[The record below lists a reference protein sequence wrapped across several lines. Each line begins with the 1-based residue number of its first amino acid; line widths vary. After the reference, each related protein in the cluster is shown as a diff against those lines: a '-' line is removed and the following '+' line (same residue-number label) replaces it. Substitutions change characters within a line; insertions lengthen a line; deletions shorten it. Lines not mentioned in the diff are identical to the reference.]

1 MWLVRIALRRP
12 YTFVVM
18 SLLIVILG
26 VLTIARMPTDIFPD
40 IDIPV
45 VSVVFNYGG
54 LAPEEMEKRIV
65 TLFERTVTT
74 VANDIEHV
82 ESLSITGMGVIKL
95 FLQPGASP
103 EGVTAQ
109 VTAAAQTA
117 IRQMPLGTTPPLI
130 LRYSASN
137 VPILQLALESDSL
150 SEQQLFD
157 YGTNFVRSDIAT
169 VQGAQL
175 PWPYG
180 GKQRQIMVDLDLPR
194 LYAAGLSPRE
204 VNDAIGLQ
212 NVILPTGT
220 AKIGVDEYPIVMNA
234 SPELLSEIGAIPIKT
249 VRGTPVYV
257 RDVANVRD
265 GYAPQTSLVHVEG
278 KKSVLMSVLKQ
289 GSASTLDV
297 VQRIRDILPTTL
309 SRLPKALKVALL
321 FDQSVFVR
329 AAVQGVVKEASI
341 AAGLTALM
349 LLLFLGSWR
358 STIIVLVSIPLS
370 ILVSIIVLNLLGQT
384 LNVMTLGGMSLAVGI
399 LVDDA
404 TVEIENVHRN
414 LAKKK
419 PIVRAILDGASEI
432 AVPAFV
438 STLCICIVFVP
449 VAFITGSAKSLFI
462 PLAMA
467 VVFAMLTSYFLSR
480 TLVPT
485 MMRYLMTQEIAHHE
499 HDAHAPP
506 RSLAGRFLAAFERR
520 FAQLR
525 QFYGGFL
532 AWALSHK
539 LAAVG
544 AFLVFVAASMA
555 LLPFIGRDFFPNVD
569 AGLIKLH
576 ARGPAGTRIEESER
590 RFASAEDAIRKVIP
604 PAEIDTMLDNIGVP
618 YSSINLSLSE
628 GVLISPADGD
638 ILISLKPDHA
648 PTARYVRTLRETL
661 RKQFPDTTFF
671 FLAPDISTQVLNF
684 GLPAPIDI
692 QVVGPIGA
700 EDATQELAGRLMER
714 IAGIPGAVD
723 VHLAQVSRTPELRI
737 DVDRTMAQAFGMS
750 ERDVAS
756 DMLVSLSSSALVSP
770 SFWLDK
776 RGVQY
781 LLAVQTPQFQVDSL
795 DALKAT
801 PLSNLGPQAQF
812 LSNVAAVSRT
822 FGATNI
828 THFNVARTYDVQAN
842 VDGTDLGSV
851 ADKVYRVVDEMKA
864 QMPRGTSAR
873 VKGQI
878 ESMQSSFR
886 GLAYGLLFA
895 VMLVYFLMVV
905 NFQSWLDPLVILM
918 ALPGAMAGIAWM
930 LFLSHTTVSVPAL
943 MGSIMCVGVATANS
957 ILVVTFANG
966 QRHVGHDATTAAL
979 TAGMT
984 RLRPVIMTALAM
996 ILGMLPMSLGLGEGG
1011 EQNAPLG
1018 RAVIGGLLV
1027 ATFTTLFFVPVM
1039 YVVLRKKPPQ
1049 VDPELEHA

>member
-18 SLLIVILG
+18 ALLIVIMG
-26 VLTIARMPTDIFPD
+26 ALTIARMPTDIFPD

-45 VSVVFNYGG
+45 ISVVFNYGG

-65 TLFERTVTT
+65 TNFERTVTT
-74 VANDIEHV
+74 VVNDIEHV
-82 ESLSITGMGVIKL
+82 ESLSLTGMGVIKL
-95 FLQPGASP
+95 YLQPGASV
-103 EGVTAQ
+103 EGATAQ

-117 IRQMPLGTTPPLI
+117 IRQMPSGTTPPLI

-157 YGTNFVRSDIAT
+157 YGTNFVRNDLAT

-180 GKQRQIMVDLDLPR
+180 GKQRQIMVDIDLPR
-194 LYAAGLSPRE
+194 LYALGLSPRE

-234 SPELLSEIGAIPIKT
+234 SPEVLSDIGAIPIKT
-249 VRGTPVYV
+249 VNGAPVYV

-278 KKSVLMSVLKQ
+278 QKSVLMSVLKQ

-297 VQRIRDILPTTL
+297 VKRIRDILPTTL
-309 SRLPKALKVALL
+309 ARLPKTLKVALL

-329 AAVQGVVKEASI
+329 AAVQGVVREAAI

-370 ILVSIIVLNLLGQT
+370 ILVSVIALGLLGQT

-485 MMRYLMTQEIAHHE
+485 LMRFLMAQEAEHHAHE
-499 HDAHAPP
+499 HHGPP
-506 RSLAGRFLAAFERR
+506 RSLLGRFFAAFEAA
-520 FAQLR
+520 FARLR
-525 QFYGGFL
+525 QTYGAFL

-539 LAAVG
+539 GVAVG
-544 AFLVFVAASMA
+544 TFLVFVAASMA
-555 LLPFIGRDFFPNVD
+555 LLPLIGRDFFPSVD

-590 RFASAEDAIRKVIP
+590 RFALTEDVIRKVIP
-604 PAEIDTMLDNIGVP
+604 PTEIDAMLDNIGIP

-628 GVLISPADGD
+628 GVLVSPADGD
-638 ILISLKPDHA
+638 ILISLKPKHA
-648 PTARYVRTLRETL
+648 PTADYVRTLRGAL
-661 RKQFPDTTFF
+661 RQQFPDTTFF

-684 GLPAPIDI
+684 GLPAPIDV

-700 EDATQELAGRLMER
+700 EEATQEVAQRLMER
-714 IAGIPGAVD
+714 VARIPGAVD
-723 VHLAQVSRTPELRI
+723 VHLGQVSRTPELRI

-781 LLAVQTPQFQVDSL
+781 LLAVQTPQFQVDSF

-801 PLSNLGPQAQF
+801 PLANPGASQL
-812 LSNVAAVSRT
+812 LSNVASISRT
-822 FGATNI
+822 FGASNI
-828 THFNVARTYDVQAN
+828 THYNVARTYDIQAN

-851 ADKVYRVVDEMKA
+851 ADGVYRVVDEMKA
-864 QMPRGTSAR
+864 GMPRGTSAR

-895 VMLVYFLMVV
+895 VVLVYFLMVV

-918 ALPGAMAGIAWM
+918 ALPGAMAGIVWM
-930 LFLSHTTVSVPAL
+930 LFLSRTTVSVPAL
-943 MGSIMCVGVATANS
+943 MGAIMCVGVATANS

-966 QRHVGHDATTAAL
+966 QRHAGHDATMAAL

-1027 ATFTTLFFVPVM
+1027 ATVTTLFFVPVM
-1039 YVVLRKKPPQ
+1039 YVVLRKKQPT
-1049 VDPELEHA
+1049 VDAELEHA